1 MRSKDWGNERKLA
14 DRAKSALT
22 KCGAE
27 EVPNANSER
36 TREDANNDD
45 DNNNY
50 ASFILLLFFNYYY
63 YYYYLF

>member
-36 TREDANNDD
+36 TREDANNDEM
-45 DNNNY
+45 
-50 ASFILLLFFNYYY
+50 IIIMMHHFFYYY

>member
-45 DNNNY
+45 DNNK
-50 ASFILLLFFNYYY
+50 
-63 YYYYLF
+63 